1 MSPAFSI
8 DHQPAQL
15 FTYGNQRCKLTCQG
29 SWTVAHKLEKLCSH
43 KNQWKNEMMATLT
56 PSIIALVATSVVCQ
70 VIGASLM
77 PLTKGLTEI
86 IPTLGFAIAF
96 AIGLSI
102 MARLINSGI
111 NLSALLPFMAAVVPL
126 CAIAVGVLAYDES
139 ASALKISLLV
149 FSCLTIGFASS
160 MS

>member
-1 MSPAFSI
+1 M
-8 DHQPAQL
+8 
-15 FTYGNQRCKLTCQG
+15 T
-29 SWTVAHKLEKLCSH
+29 
-43 KNQWKNEMMATLT
+43 TLT

-77 PLTKGLTEI
+77 PMTKGLTEI

-96 AIGLSI
+96 AIGLGI
-102 MARLINSGI
+102 MARLINNGI
-111 NLSALLPFMAAVVPL
+111 NLSALLPFMVPL
-126 CAIAVGVLAYDES
+126 CAIAVGVFVYGES
-139 ASALKISLLV
+139 ASALKISLLI

>member
-1 MSPAFSI
+1 M
-8 DHQPAQL
+8 
-15 FTYGNQRCKLTCQG
+15 
-29 SWTVAHKLEKLCSH
+29 VHKLEKLCSH
-43 KNQWKNEMMATLT
+43 KNQGENEIMVTLT

-77 PLTKGLTEI
+77 PMTKGLTEI
-86 IPTLGFAIAF
+86 IPTLGFGIAF
-96 AIGLSI
+96 AIGLGI
-102 MARLINSGI
+102 MARLIYSGI

-126 CAIAVGVLAYDES
+126 CAIAVGVLVYGES

>member
-1 MSPAFSI
+1 MI
-8 DHQPAQL
+8 
-15 FTYGNQRCKLTCQG
+15 
-29 SWTVAHKLEKLCSH
+29 
-43 KNQWKNEMMATLT
+43 TLT

-77 PLTKGLTEI
+77 PMTKGLTEI

-96 AIGLSI
+96 AIGLGI

-126 CAIAVGVLAYDES
+126 CAIAVGVFVYGES
-139 ASALKISLLV
+139 ASTLKISLLI